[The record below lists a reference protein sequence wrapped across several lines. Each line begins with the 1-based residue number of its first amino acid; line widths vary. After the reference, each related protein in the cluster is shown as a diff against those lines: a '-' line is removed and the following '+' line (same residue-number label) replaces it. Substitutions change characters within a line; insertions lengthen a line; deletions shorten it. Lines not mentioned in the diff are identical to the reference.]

1 MKRWGALLAAACAV
15 GVCATANEA
24 QAAGVLLPKA
34 SGDQSPA
41 IVDHA
46 VQVVINNG
54 FARTQVRQV
63 FHNPNQ
69 HPIDAVY
76 RFPVPPDAALSE
88 MSIEL
93 ADRTLKGEV
102 VGKDRAQQ
110 IYAQETAAGNQ
121 AGLATQDGYQ
131 SFDFS
136 VGNIPA
142 DSDATMAFVYYEP
155 LQIDAGVGRFLYPLQ
170 NGGTDDGAAFWGA
183 DEATAVGHFSFD
195 LSLKSLVPVSEIRVP
210 GVPSASVTNST
221 TGEQRVHF
229 EATPAQ
235 LTSDVVVYYKLDTEQ
250 AGRSDVV
257 AYRPESGGDG
267 TFMLLVTPG
276 LDLAPIEHGTDY
288 VYVLDFSGSMDTKI
302 ATLKD
307 AVKRALAKLG
317 PEDRF
322 RLVGFADAAFEIAP
336 LQAASAANVTV
347 AGGLLD
353 AAALQGGTNLYA
365 GLTSG
370 TDKHDPERVTS
381 IFLVTDGVAN
391 EGIVQAAAFDSM
403 LRESDVRVNGFLM
416 GNSANWPLMDVIC
429 QASGGFYAPVSNR
442 DDILG
447 QVQLA
452 QNKLTHEALHEA
464 KLSLSGVQVS
474 DTTDFELGKVYLGQQ
489 LVVFGRYAAPG
500 HADLRLDS
508 KLLNQP
514 KSYRT
519 SFDFPASAG
528 AAPELERLWA
538 LQMIHALEKRALL
551 GLMPD
556 AEMRSKVADLGV
568 KYQLVTSETSMLVLD
583 DSGFAENGVERLNQM
598 RTDVEHA
605 AQNSGASNG
614 ASNGSSSG
622 SSASGSTPNSGSGSS
637 TGSDSDRYGG
647 ALDPLSVGLVLAW
660 LLGGRR
666 RPQRTGAEQ

>member
-1 MKRWGALLAAACAV
+1 MKTWGALLAAACAV
-15 GVCATANEA
+15 VVCAQTGEA

-34 SGDQSPA
+34 SGDEAPA

-46 VQVVINNG
+46 VKVVINNG
-54 FARTQVRQV
+54 FARTEVRQV

-93 ADRTLKGEV
+93 LDRTLRGEV

-110 IYAQETAAGNQ
+110 IYTQETAAGNQ

-142 DSDATMAFVYYEP
+142 ESDATMAFVYYEP
-155 LQIDAGVGRFLYPLQ
+155 LQIDTGVGRFLYPLE
-170 NGGTDDGAAFWGA
+170 NGGTDDGAAFWGSTESA
-183 DEATAVGHFSFD
+183 AAGRFSFD
-195 LSLKSLVPVSEIRVP
+195 LSLKSLVPVSELRVP
-210 GVPSASVTNST
+210 GVPGPGITSGAD
-221 TGEQRVHF
+221 GEQHVHF
-229 EATPAQ
+229 EAAPAE
-235 LTSDVVVYYKLDTEQ
+235 LSSDVVVYYKLDGEQ

-257 AYRPESGGDG
+257 AYRPEAGGDG

-276 LDLAPIEHGTDY
+276 IDLAPIEHGTDY

-322 RLVGFADAAFEIAP
+322 RLVGFSDSAFEIAP
-336 LQAASAANVTV
+336 LQTASPANVSAAGS
-347 AGGLLD
+347 ALD
-353 AAALQGGTNLYA
+353 STSLSGGTNLYA
-365 GLTSG
+365 GLTNG
-370 TDKHDPERVTS
+370 TDQHDPERVTT

-391 EGIVQAAAFDSM
+391 EGIVQASAFDSL

-464 KLSLSGVQVS
+464 KLSLSGVAVT

-489 LVVFGRYAAPG
+489 LVVFGRYSEPG
-500 HADLRLDS
+500 HADLRLDT
-508 KLLNQP
+508 KLRNQP
-514 KSYRT
+514 KSYST

-528 AAPELERLWA
+528 SAPELERLWA

-556 AEMRSKVADLGV
+556 SEMRSRVAELGV
-568 KYQLVTSETSMLVLD
+568 KYQLVTRETSMLVLD
-583 DSGFAENGVERLNQM
+583 DAGFAENGVERMNQA

-605 AQNSGASNG
+605 AQGNG
-614 ASNGSSSG
+614 AGQSPSPSAGGTTPPSSSSG
-622 SSASGSTPNSGSGSS
+622 DGSGY
-637 TGSDSDRYGG
+637 GESDSDRLGG
-647 ALDPLSVGLVLAW
+647 ALDPLSVSLVLAW

-666 RPQRTGAEQ
+666 RKQQADGAAP